1 MKNQY
6 YTIQLYPSLSVGDPK
21 SYLLMYKAVLTQA
34 TRVVEW
40 YDKLWR
46 EIVDEQLDNLD
57 RDFEHI
63 GINALTDD
71 VILQNWEG
79 SEILAFSQFDDSV
92 LYHDGKEGEE
102 WKEFYHGSQK
112 EWVEVGDRKFIPRGT
127 ALENL
132 PI

>member
-21 SYLLMYKAVLTQA
+21 SYLLMYKAALTQA
-34 TRVVEW
+34 TRVVEG

-63 GINALTDD
+63 GIDALTDD
-71 VILQNWEG
+71 VILQKWEG
-79 SEILAFSQFDDSV
+79 SEILAFSQFDDTI
-92 LYHDGKEGEE
+92 LYCDGAYE
-102 WKEFYHGSQK
+102 WKPHGTLQK